1 MIQKYNG
8 NVIGSR
14 IVSVEYKKSKEELLS
29 EQSRMLYIKGVEPPI
44 SLDVLE
50 CIVGD
55 IAPVSSLNP
64 LSTQD
69 LNRVIKVLDGLDI
82 EGVVISCSVFDSEYQ
97 EKNQRN
103 CFVRNIPLAWS
114 DDELLHYCMRF
125 GDVDS
130 AKLRG
135 PVEGPESTT
144 QCGYVSFVD
153 HKVSKRIIEDSVEE
167 RFDNV

>member
-1 MIQKYNG
+1 M
-8 NVIGSR
+8 
-14 IVSVEYKKSKEELLS
+14 
-29 EQSRMLYIKGVEPPI
+29 
-44 SLDVLE
+44 
-50 CIVGD
+50 
-55 IAPVSSLNP
+55 
-64 LSTQD
+64 
-69 LNRVIKVLDGLDI
+69 
-82 EGVVISCSVFDSEYQ
+82 
-97 EKNQRN
+97 
-103 CFVRNIPLAWS
+103 RNIPLSWS

-130 AKLRG
+130 VKLRG